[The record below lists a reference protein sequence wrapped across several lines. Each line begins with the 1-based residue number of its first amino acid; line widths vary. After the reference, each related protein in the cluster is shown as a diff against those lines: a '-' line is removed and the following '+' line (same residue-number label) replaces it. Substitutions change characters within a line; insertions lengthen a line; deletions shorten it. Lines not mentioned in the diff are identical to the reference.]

1 MAHKLFQYVQEK
13 EVRQGTTEEDG
24 KTSSKTESTQQYYNN
39 GFIVDLSD
47 SSDNI
52 AELKESFWCFIIL
65 FAP

>member
-1 MAHKLFQYVQEK
+1 MLFQYVQEK
-13 EVRQGTTEEDG
+13 EVRKGTTEDG
-24 KTSSKTESTQQYYNN
+24 QTSSKTESTQQYYNS

-52 AELKESFWCFIIL
+52 AEVKESFWCFIIL